1 MLLNS
6 KYDNQYINTQFLYT
20 GCIIFKKINLLW
32 CLTSVRYYSVYVIQ
46 FFLRNNNW
54 YKKNFKSI
62 YSLWIWR
69 NDSPYVIPV
78 HAGDEDLPLV
88 VVYKQPSDHFVIF
101 FASYNKLLK

>member
-1 MLLNS
+1 M
-6 KYDNQYINTQFLYT
+6 
-20 GCIIFKKINLLW
+20 
-32 CLTSVRYYSVYVIQ
+32 
-46 FFLRNNNW
+46 
-54 YKKNFKSI
+54 
-62 YSLWIWR
+62 WR

>member
-1 MLLNS
+1 MYNIQKDKFIVMSNICKVL
-6 KYDNQYINTQFLYT
+6 
-20 GCIIFKKINLLW
+20 
-32 CLTSVRYYSVYVIQ
+32 YVIQ